1 MWSYLRLWYR
11 QLRTSE
17 RAAPKELAKLT
28 TEIEHGY
35 VATGH
40 PLSLGDLVQRWL
52 DGIGPWRAIHAQ
64 TVPSR
69 AALNSWVLYADTHP
83 KDGPTAT

>member
-1 MWSYLRLWYR
+1 MWPYLRLWYR

-17 RAAPKELAKLT
+17 RAAPKDLAKLT
-28 TEIEHGY
+28 TEVEHGY

-52 DGIGPWRAIHAQ
+52 DGIGPTARHSHPSS
-64 TVPSR
+64 TVPGGAQLLGGIR
-69 AALNSWVLYADTHP
+69 RYAP
-83 KDGPTAT
+83 